1 MYTQKTKLL
10 NIMIVKKKKQHFEIY
25 KKNIVFKRNMY
36 ISSQATRPKQ
46 TLNVLSQSYM

>member
-1 MYTQKTKLL
+1 MYTQKTKQL
-10 NIMIVKKKKQHFEIY
+10 NIMIVKKNSILKSKKI
-25 KKNIVFKRNMY
+25 IVLKRNMY